1 MENQEKDTRLQQI
14 EAVDEKLSQEVLE
27 KYSLEE
33 NTRKTGGWYAKVIA
47 AVALAMA
54 CFHVYTSG
62 TGILETMM
70 QRSIHLF
77 FVLILAFLMYPGAKK
92 RKNAGPSAL
101 DIIFAVLSILAVG
114 YVRFLYKGIIINH
127 YKNRAN
133 LH

>member
-77 FVLILAFLMYPGAKK
+77 FVLILAFLMYPGAK
-92 RKNAGPSAL
+92 SAKTRGRRTGHHL
-101 DIIFAVLSILAVG
+101 CRPVHSGCWIC
-114 YVRFLYKGIIINH
+114 YCRQP
-127 YKNRAN
+127 
-133 LH
+133 